1 MSDSKF
7 VLITGASTGIGRAC
21 ALYLDHLGWH
31 VFAAVRKSADAH
43 ALREQASNCLTP
55 IYLDLTEPDKITDA
69 KEQVADAV
77 GSAGLSGLVNNAGI
91 ARAGPVEFLPLA
103 DYRATLEVNLLGAI
117 AVTQALIPLLRLAR
131 GRIVNMSSVSGIIA
145 TPFMT
150 PYNTSKFAL
159 EAFSDAL
166 RVELRPW
173 GMHVSVVEPGDIAT
187 PIWDKSINDIEESM
201 QRWPQGVN
209 ELYGPALDAM
219 RRRAQR
225 RTGIPPIHVA
235 RAVEHALIAPR
246 PKIRYRVGRD
256 AKLVRLF
263 ALLPERLRDWI
274 IASRLPQYGSQ
285 RPL

>member
-1 MSDSKF
+1 MPDSKF

-21 ALYLDHLGWH
+21 ALHLDHLGWH
-31 VFAAVRKSADAH
+31 VFAAVRKPADARS
-43 ALREQASNCLTP
+43 LREQASDCLTP
-55 IYLDLTEPDKITDA
+55 IFLDVTELDTISDA
-69 KEQVADAV
+69 KEQVTDIV

-91 ARAGPVEFLPLA
+91 ARAGPVEFLPLV

-117 AVTQALIPLLRLAR
+117 AVTQAFILLLRPAG
-131 GRIVNMSSVSGIIA
+131 GRIVNMSSVSGIVA
-145 TPFMT
+145 APYMT

-173 GMHVSVVEPGDIAT
+173 GMHVSVVEPGNIAT

-201 QRWPQGVN
+201 QSWPQGVN

-219 RRRAQR
+219 RRRVQR
-225 RTGIPPIHVA
+225 RTGIPPFLVA
-235 RAVEHALIAPR
+235 RAVEHALTAPW
-246 PKIRYRVGRD
+246 PKTRYRVGRD
-256 AKLVRLF
+256 AKLVGLF

-274 IASRLPQYGSQ
+274 IASRLPQYDS
-285 RPL
+285 

>member
-1 MSDSKF
+1 M
-7 VLITGASTGIGRAC
+7 
-21 ALYLDHLGWH
+21 
-31 VFAAVRKSADAH
+31 
-43 ALREQASNCLTP
+43 
-55 IYLDLTEPDKITDA
+55 
-69 KEQVADAV
+69 
-77 GSAGLSGLVNNAGI
+77 
-91 ARAGPVEFLPLA
+91 
-103 DYRATLEVNLLGAI
+103 LGAI

-235 RAVEHALIAPR
+235 RAVEHALTAPR